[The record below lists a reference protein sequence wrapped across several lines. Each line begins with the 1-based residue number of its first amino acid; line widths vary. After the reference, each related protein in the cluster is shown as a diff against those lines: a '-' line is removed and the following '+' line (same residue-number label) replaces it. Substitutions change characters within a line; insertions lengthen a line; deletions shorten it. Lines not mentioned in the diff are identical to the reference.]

1 MKTINFLLCS
11 ILVCLSF
18 FLSHAVVAAEEA
30 PPVTAPAVTA
40 TPAAPVA
47 TADEAAAQQTLRAY
61 LQMQDQLH
69 ATQRAIEESRKEN
82 EAASK
87 RNAEAI
93 GARLTVIEQSLAV
106 QRQRALESTQNSNR
120 ILLLLVGTLA
130 GIAVLAMICTAWF
143 QTRAMG
149 RMTEVSEALRQIA
162 TFSQPLALAAPGGTS
177 LMHTSDA
184 VDQSSTR
191 FLGDLDRLQKRIQEL
206 ETSLAVPPANGV
218 ISEIPAPASRVGLL
232 IGKGESLLKLD
243 QAGDA
248 LACFEEALA
257 LEPANIE
264 ALLKKGT
271 ALEQLERTEEAIV
284 SYDRA
289 ISFDHS
295 ATAAYLF
302 KGGAFN
308 RLKRYAEALECYEQA
323 LVKQKSAAA

>member
-18 FLSHAVVAAEEA
+18 FLSRTVVVAEEA

-143 QTRAMG
+143 PVPEFFFASG
-149 RMTEVSEALRQIA
+149 RGHRESACWIDQRRRSYASGWFRPVR
-162 TFSQPLALAAPGGTS
+162 PRPAAG
-177 LMHTSDA
+177 
-184 VDQSSTR
+184 
-191 FLGDLDRLQKRIQEL
+191 
-206 ETSLAVPPANGV
+206 
-218 ISEIPAPASRVGLL
+218 
-232 IGKGESLLKLD
+232 
-243 QAGDA
+243 
-248 LACFEEALA
+248 
-257 LEPANIE
+257 
-264 ALLKKGT
+264 
-271 ALEQLERTEEAIV
+271 
-284 SYDRA
+284 
-289 ISFDHS
+289 
-295 ATAAYLF
+295 
-302 KGGAFN
+302 
-308 RLKRYAEALECYEQA
+308 
-323 LVKQKSAAA
+323 